1 MFHSHS
7 FRCCHIR
14 FRDRWQVTFPM
25 SGSKQGSWQGEKR
38 GKAMKTSVLQ
48 QWFLAS
54 LLSCVFMLG
63 CAVKEPAPKGTPE
76 DARKPV
82 QLENVAA
89 AAAFVS
95 TAEVVVV
102 GFFQDPE
109 RPELSEFLKMV
120 QDMQDVPFG
129 LCTSSNVL
137 SHYNVTTNTIS
148 LFRMTAVGLFNSTIQ
163 THLLLFTDKSSPKHV
178 EMMDK
183 YREAAVLFQG
193 KILFIS
199 VDVRAKGNDRVMS
212 YFHLKKSQLP
222 ALAAYHTPDE
232 EQEVLSMD
240 EVSLETVRGFC
251 NGFLQRKELV
261 SAQDDNWADQSQ
273 PSAPLSTPP
282 PGNVVPTFPLQSDV

>member
-102 GFFQDPE
+102 GFFQVDNKRQDLE
-109 RPELSEFLKMV
+109 IEDSSGIDATKLSRFVRINELRWVTE
-120 QDMQDVPFG
+120 
-129 LCTSSNVL
+129 
-137 SHYNVTTNTIS
+137 YNP
-148 LFRMTAVGLFNSTIQ
+148 MTAVGLFNSTIQ

>member
-148 LFRMTAVGLFNSTIQ
+148 LFRMVDNKRQDLEIEDSSGIDATKLSRFVRINELRWVTEYNPMTAVGLFNSTIQ

-193 KILFIS
+193 KFNSGKELGVASGCGVLLLFHWPPP
-199 VDVRAKGNDRVMS
+199 DVS
-212 YFHLKKSQLP
+212 EYSICLK
-222 ALAAYHTPDE
+222 
-232 EQEVLSMD
+232 
-240 EVSLETVRGFC
+240 
-251 NGFLQRKELV
+251 NFLQM
-261 SAQDDNWADQSQ
+261 AA
-273 PSAPLSTPP
+273 
-282 PGNVVPTFPLQSDV
+282 